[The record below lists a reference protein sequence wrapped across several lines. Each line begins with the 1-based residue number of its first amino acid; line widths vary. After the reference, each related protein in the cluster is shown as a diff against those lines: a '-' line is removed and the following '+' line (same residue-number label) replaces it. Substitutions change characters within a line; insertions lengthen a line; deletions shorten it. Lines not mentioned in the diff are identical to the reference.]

1 MLKFIKSFFKKPEPV
16 VTAQPIAEYKVE
28 TPLVQLGPEPT
39 LTPAGTEAS
48 VAAPV
53 VVTPT
58 TVEVVNAAEGSATQ
72 PKPAKAPKVAKPKA
86 EKVAKVVAEKKPR
99 APRKPK
105 ASKAE

>member
-16 VTAQPIAEYKVE
+16 VAAQPVVEYKVE

-39 LTPAGTEAS
+39 PAATEAS
-48 VAAPV
+48 VATPV
-53 VVTPT
+53 AVAPT

-105 ASKAE
+105 TKPV